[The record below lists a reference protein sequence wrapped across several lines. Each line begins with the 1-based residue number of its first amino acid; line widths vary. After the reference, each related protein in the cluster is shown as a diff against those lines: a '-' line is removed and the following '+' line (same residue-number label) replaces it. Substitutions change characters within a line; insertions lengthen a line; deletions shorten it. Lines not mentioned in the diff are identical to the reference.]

1 MLMIPVV
8 QIYQRAFQ
16 RSAAVGTIAAVVAAM
31 KRMFT
36 EIRRKQGVFQN
47 FRVKRFRM
55 GRFQKIRQIAV
66 TAAREI
72 RFRDCRRIAV
82 DTGCELQ
89 SVKISFIKVDIF
101 RTNEIAYSQKIPAFF
116 RLFQPAPADSG
127 EFIRIV
133 HFPYFI
139 FVRDQIVVEIV
150 GGAVVQ
156 AAAVC
161 QRIEFFSVLQA
172 PCAYFLYLSD
182 IPVQLAAQIIA
193 VEKAAR

>member
-101 RTNEIAYSQKIPAFF
+101 RTNEIAYSQKIPAFSGCSSQLRQIPENSYALSISRISFSCATRLSWKLWAEQWF
-116 RLFQPAPADSG
+116 RQPLFASA
-127 EFIRIV
+127 
-133 HFPYFI
+133 
-139 FVRDQIVVEIV
+139 
-150 GGAVVQ
+150 
-156 AAAVC
+156 
-161 QRIEFFSVLQA
+161 
-172 PCAYFLYLSD
+172 
-182 IPVQLAAQIIA
+182 
-193 VEKAAR
+193 